1 MRNQD
6 TAVVRRGGAVIVAH
20 RSLRRPLEGY
30 GGRTTDA
37 SLCWRY
43 VDDVGAA
50 VRGCEGAFAA
60 LPAFTPQHAAV
71 LARLSAADPVA
82 GIVGVVADAVGT
94 QTHLAIQSGANWVL
108 NLLVQ
113 PSESFRVLRGLL
125 LQHAAAV
132 GVPAA
137 ARPAPG
143 SAGSGGGDAP
153 VSALSDEERA
163 LLGMLRERVPVG
175 EMARRFY
182 CSERSMYR
190 RIRRVYE
197 VLGVANRK
205 ELWTRMPYG
214 IS

>member
-1 MRNQD
+1 MGNQG
-6 TAVVRRGGAVIVAH
+6 TAVVGADGAVIVAH
-20 RSLRRPLEGY
+20 RSLRRLLEGY
-30 GGRTTDA
+30 GGRTTDT
-37 SLCWRY
+37 SLRWQY
-43 VDDVGAA
+43 ADDVGAA
-50 VRGCEGAFAA
+50 VRGREGVFAA

-71 LARLSAADPVA
+71 LARVSAADPVA

-132 GVPAA
+132 GVPGA

-143 SAGSGGGDAP
+143 AEAP
-153 VSALSDEERA
+153 VGALSEEDRA
-163 LLGMLRERVPVG
+163 LVRMLRERVPVG

-197 VLGVANRK
+197 VLGVANRQ
-205 ELWTRMPYG
+205 ELRTRLQYG
-214 IS
+214 VS